1 MSTHLLNFVD
11 PGISPGYRVE
21 AFDSSGFEASVRKE
35 VNKWVDSATGRA
47 PDGGPIS
54 IGDLMGGI
62 LFEMTYHGLSLRG
75 DVAGQMI
82 TFSIAEGLIRQ
93 LDPSF
98 DVVGIAK
105 PYLATYGVGARK
117 LGTA

>member
-1 MSTHLLNFVD
+1 MGS
-11 PGISPGYRVE
+11 
-21 AFDSSGFEASVRKE
+21 K
-35 VNKWVDSATGRA
+35 TGRA

-82 TFSIAEGLIRQ
+82 TFSISEGLIRQ

-98 DVVGIAK
+98 DVVGTAK
-105 PYLATYGVGARK
+105 PYLARYGVGRGNMGGPAKEVGFLAMFYELLARIRSR
-117 LGTA
+117 